1 MPIYREKFYNTTN
14 TGKFSVHR
22 VRCESYYDHDIADW
36 TLDEHLVAQ
45 VMSIVI
51 IVIITRSKYAEVKVK
66 VKNCSLSLSTSI
78 YLSLFL

>member
-1 MPIYREKFYNTTN
+1 MHT
-14 TGKFSVHR
+14 

-36 TLDEHLVAQ
+36 TLDEHLVAE

-66 VKNCSLSLSTSI
+66 VKN
-78 YLSLFL
+78 